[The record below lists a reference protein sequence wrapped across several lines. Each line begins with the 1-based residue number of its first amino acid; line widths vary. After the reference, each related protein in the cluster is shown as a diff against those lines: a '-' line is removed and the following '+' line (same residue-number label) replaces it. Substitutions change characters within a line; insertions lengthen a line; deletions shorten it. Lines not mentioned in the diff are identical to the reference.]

1 MNRQVYLDLEKLP
14 SHLRLSEKKIK
25 NLIQA
30 KVKEI
35 RLYFKKWNFKKA
47 VVGVSGGIDSS
58 LSACLVQ
65 RALKPQNV
73 ILVTIPYF
81 GISEKKD
88 IENIKTLAKNLKIPK
103 KNFFIIPINK
113 PCDAS
118 WQILKKIKGGDKK
131 IRFGNIIARERAK
144 VLFDIASAKKAIVVG
159 AENKTE
165 ERLAYFT
172 LGGDHLSGVEPILN
186 LYKSQVYQLALFFK
200 EIPEMILKKAP
211 SAELWKGQTDEGE
224 LGISYLKLDTIISA
238 YEDLKLKPS
247 QISKKFKIPK
257 KEVEKVIKMLEKAK
271 GKRFLPYI
279 LKA

>member
-1 MNRQVYLDLEKLP
+1 MDRETYIDSQKLP
-14 SHLRLSEKKIK
+14 LHLRLDQKKIK
-25 NLIQA
+25 KLIQA
-30 KVKEI
+30 KIKEI

-47 VVGVSGGIDSS
+47 VIGVSGGIDSS
-58 LSACLVQ
+58 FSACLTQ
-65 RALKPQNV
+65 RALGAQNV

-81 GISEKKD
+81 GISKEED
-88 IENIKTLAKNLKIPK
+88 IEDVRILAKNLKIPK
-103 KNFFIIPINK
+103 RNFLVIPINK

-159 AENKTE
+159 TEDKTE

-172 LGGDHLSGVEPILN
+172 LGGDHLSGIEPILN
-186 LYKSQVYQLALFFK
+186 LYKSQVYQVASFFK
-200 EIPEMILKKAP
+200 EIPDSILKKKP
-211 SAELWKGQTDEGE
+211 SPGLWKDHTDEGE
-224 LGISYLKLDTIISA
+224 LGIFYLKLDTIISA